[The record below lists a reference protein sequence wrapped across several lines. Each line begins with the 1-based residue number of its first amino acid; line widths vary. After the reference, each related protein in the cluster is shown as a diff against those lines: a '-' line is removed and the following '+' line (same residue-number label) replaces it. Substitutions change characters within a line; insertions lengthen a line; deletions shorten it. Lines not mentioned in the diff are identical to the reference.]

1 MSRSRS
7 FLIRDLLWGQDRRGA
22 VETSGDGDELGLD
35 LTTRPLGYSRATQCS
50 DAHSAVASEQSL
62 FPADSAAPSLLGPSD
77 ARRST
82 PLLRLTAAEDDAAA
96 PGNRGAEKGRA
107 GLCMCREEQREGCVC
122 GGVAQ
127 SPQHTHGGIPQVP
140 RVSAAGSH
148 NPHDTPR
155 RSPGPSV
162 YQSLAYVAGGDSGGS
177 GCGSGGGGGL
187 SWRSHASPTPT
198 PSPSTPP
205 LQSPPISPSISRR
218 RTPTPPTSSPLPAL
232 LPGFPPP
239 VYGGSRGFLRPEK
252 VLDVRHLLPLP
263 GGRQQYGGGVPLMPP
278 QHPHHHHYLWAA
290 RYSSLLS
297 SLPLQG
303 EQRIHENRT
312 GQSRTK

>member
-22 VETSGDGDELGLD
+22 VETSGEGDELGLD

-50 DAHSAVASEQSL
+50 DVDAAVVSEQSL
-62 FPADSAAPSLLGPSD
+62 FSVNTAAPRLLGPSD
-77 ARRST
+77 VRRST
-82 PLLRLTAAEDDAAA
+82 PLLRLTPAEDDAVDPRNRSAA
-96 PGNRGAEKGRA
+96 QRRV
-107 GLCMCREEQREGCVC
+107 GLCECREEPQEGCVC
-122 GGVAQ
+122 GGAAAVAPQ
-127 SPQHTHGGIPQVP
+127 SRQQPLGGILQVP
-140 RVSAAGSH
+140 RVGASGNQDLH
-148 NPHDTPR
+148 HLPR
-155 RSPGPSV
+155 HSPGPSA
-162 YQSLAYVAGGDSGGS
+162 YQGHANDAGGDGSGS
-177 GCGSGGGGGL
+177 GCGGGNGM

-205 LQSPPISPSISRR
+205 LQSPPISPSIPRR
-218 RTPTPPTSSPLPAL
+218 RTPTPPTSSPLPVL

-252 VLDVRHLLPLP
+252 VLDVRQLLPLP

-278 QHPHHHHYLWAA
+278 QHPHHHHHYLWAA

-303 EQRIHENRT
+303 E
-312 GQSRTK
+312 